1 MARTKPLNSKTNIKQ
16 STSGDMPLNPVG
28 FITKRDRQ
36 TSTLGQTVINIT
48 TFSVDMNNKD
58 AFLLIINGR
67 VMDEGASNDYTF
79 TNIQS
84 NNTSSQITLTQSL
97 PAGFPIVTILA
108 GVVVQQEP
116 NVNSLQA
123 QINNLGGSAPGLVNL
138 IALDSA
144 YSISKQQN
152 SDAEKGIGDWI
163 SYANA
168 ANIAPTDMSSGVA
181 NTTITRDT
189 AGTINGVASFLMTV
203 NTGATRQGEGVAC
216 TAYIPPAYRGRT
228 LTFSFPFTLTGTV
241 VDGDFS
247 LYAYDVTNAQVITPY
262 QANKILGASGQALCT
277 FPVASNCTQI
287 KVGIHVARATNNG
300 AVAIRFDDVKLS
312 PDVPALGMAGSDW
325 QSYSISYDNVGT
337 PSQNSASGART
348 GDRLKITGQFV
359 PGSVPSATFAINLP
373 NNLSIDI
380 SKFGNSPKK
389 VGTIRRIFDSNAFP
403 STSQGPWDL
412 WVDPAVP
419 AKIFGNAAASSGNY
433 AKQNSDNYST
443 TNVTVYEFEVPI
455 AGWSSNV
462 SMAQSSTYRISSY
475 LANGTRVTGTAPTA
489 LGQYRS
495 YVRSA
500 NTTSTLTDTAPATAP
515 TATDGIKIW
524 GTAAYTSSDT
534 ANNPS
539 SYDIF
544 IGKNKFWRIEAF
556 TSAGKSTPIDITGRA
571 NTTTST
577 LGYLFQYDA
586 NAGILSLRPQL
597 NGSTANH
604 TCGFDS
610 GYGAP
615 SSCYFDIIVSD
626 NALAV
631 GIAAPRSEVYVYSG
645 NGYGSTNTMIRRFST
660 VGKNQGTAITYAD
673 SATVGASFTINE
685 DGLYS
690 ISYSEQYSVG
700 DHFGVSAN
708 STQLTT
714 AINNIN
720 AADRILHATT
730 PQANYTGRVSDS
742 MQLTAGTVIRPHTTG
757 QAAGTSMSLISFR
770 ITKVS
775 N

>member
-1 MARTKPLNSKTNIKQ
+1 MARTKPLNSKSNIKQ
-16 STSGDMPLNPVG
+16 STSGDMPLNPVSYV
-28 FITKRDRQ
+28 TRRDRQ
-36 TSTLGQTVINIT
+36 TSTLGQTVINIPS
-48 TFSVDMNNKD
+48 FAVDMNNKD

-84 NNTSSQITLTQSL
+84 NNTSSQVTLTQSL
-97 PAGFPIVTILA
+97 PAGLPIVTILA

-144 YSISKQQN
+144 YAITKQQN

-287 KVGIHVARATNNG
+287 KVGIHVARASNNG

-325 QSYSISYDNVGT
+325 TAYAPTMVGFGT
-337 PSQNSASGART
+337 PSSVKFYYRRNGDSVDIKGTFVT
-348 GDRLKITGQFV
+348 GT
-359 PGSVPSATFAINLP
+359 PTATTIQISMPPNLAI
-373 NNLSIDI
+373 D
-380 SKFGNSPKK
+380 FTK
-389 VGTIRRIFDSNAFP
+389 VSNAGG
-403 STSQGPWDL
+403 Q
-412 WVDPAVP
+412 AVGQL
-419 AKIFGNAAASSGNY
+419 ARNAAASPYFVTLSSTDTANLYVSVSSSLSNASGT
-433 AKQNSDNYST
+433 AFGSG
-443 TNVTVYEFEVPI
+443 EFETLTAYSIPV
-455 AGWSSNV
+455 AGYSSNI
-462 SMAQSSTYRISSY
+462 SIGMSSTYRISSY

-495 YVRSA
+495 YIRSA
-500 NTTSTLTDTAPATAP
+500 SSSLSGTDNAP
-515 TATDGIKIW
+515 TNAPSASNGMILYS
-524 GTAAYTSSDT
+524 AAYNAAGTSG
-534 ANNPS
+534 NPQR
-539 SYDIF
+539 YEIF
-544 IGKNKFWRIEAF
+544 VGKNKNVAF
-556 TSAGKSTPIDITGRA
+556 KWYSGTGFSGYVDTSPMASSATAVSGVRTSYDPTTGIA
-571 NTTTST
+571 FVDT
-577 LGYLFQYDA
+577 LWTN
-586 NAGILSLRPQL
+586 NAGDSSHDIGLVNPSGTGAGSYPLS
-597 NGSTANH
+597 A
-604 TCGFDS
+604 
-610 GYGAP
+610 
-615 SSCYFDIIVSD
+615 YFDIIVSE

-631 GIAAPRSEVYVYSG
+631 GIAAPRSYVIG
-645 NGYGSTNTMIRRFST
+645 DTPVGHGSTGTKIRT
-660 VGKNQGTAITYAD
+660 WTAANMKTTGTAITYTSD
-673 SATVGASFTINE
+673 SVNGDKFTINE
-685 DGLYS
+685 DGIYCLQVQDRCTTGS
-690 ISYSEQYSVG
+690 GALGFSLN
-700 DHFGVSAN
+700 SAN
-708 STQLTT
+708 LTT
-714 AINNIN
+714 ALFSLSTSE
-720 AADRILHATT
+720 RILGNQASTSLMGTLSVTRFLPAGSVVRQHDDGNLTETT
-730 PQANYTGRVSDS
+730 N
-742 MQLTAGTVIRPHTTG
+742 LG
-757 QAAGTSMSLISFR
+757 QII